1 MRPQHNTHNTHAST
15 TYTTTEATLRLC
27 NTFDTS
33 NRLSFLFPQI
43 LPTPLPIA
51 CVQRYCVAHT
61 LKHIKQDTKRDKHGD
76 TNGYPGTV
84 LRMQYH
90 STLAVPDFFFA
101 PSDEKTVIG
110 LKVGGVRPLDGK
122 LRMSAF
128 CRCVDWPKKRMDRP
142 FFFDSPAPTPFQ
154 TTFCS
159 SLSATF
165 LTLVGY

>member
-1 MRPQHNTHNTHAST
+1 MSHGLGVR
-15 TYTTTEATLRLC
+15 EAMVVYVDELNFESSERYE
-27 NTFDTS
+27 
-33 NRLSFLFPQI
+33 REMKW
-43 LPTPLPIA
+43 LPW
-51 CVQRYCVAHT
+51 
-61 LKHIKQDTKRDKHGD
+61 HG
-76 TNGYPGTV
+76 TAY
-84 LRMQYH
+84 
-90 STLAVPDFFFA
+90 AVPQYPCSTRFFFFA